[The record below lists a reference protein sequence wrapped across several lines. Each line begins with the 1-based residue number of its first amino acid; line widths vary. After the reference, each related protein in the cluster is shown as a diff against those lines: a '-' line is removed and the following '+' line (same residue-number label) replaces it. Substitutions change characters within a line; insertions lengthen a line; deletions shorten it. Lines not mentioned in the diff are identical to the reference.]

1 MPIIKQKDYKTW
13 EKFDRKRDLQN
24 WLCWFLGTLIFSFC
38 FGLISSKTIWFYVF
52 DSHNEALDLL
62 GRMFPPETNY
72 FFTLIKPIWDTLNIA
87 TIGTT
92 IGTLISIPLAFLS
105 ANNTTPSKKFIRPLA
120 LFCIVSSRSINSVI
134 WALLLVAVVGPGVLA
149 GIIAIGL
156 RSIGFCGK
164 LLYEAIEEIDENQIE
179 AIEATGANKAQIM
192 TFGIVPQILPAF
204 TSISIY
210 RWDINIREAT
220 VVGLVGAGGIGIEL
234 DAQIGALAWAKV
246 SVILLVIVVA
256 VVFSEWITAK
266 IRKAII

>member
-13 EKFDRKRDLQN
+13 KKFDRKRDLLN
-24 WLCWFLGTLIFSFC
+24 WLCWFLGTLIFSLC
-38 FGLISSKTIWFYVF
+38 FGLISSNTIWFYVF

-92 IGTLISIPLAFLS
+92 IGTLIAIPLAFLS
-105 ANNTTPSKKFIRPLA
+105 ANNTTPSKKFLRPLA

-234 DAQIGALAWAKV
+234 DAQIGDLAWAKV
-246 SVILLVIVVA
+246 SVILLAIVVA

-266 IRKAII
+266 IRRCII